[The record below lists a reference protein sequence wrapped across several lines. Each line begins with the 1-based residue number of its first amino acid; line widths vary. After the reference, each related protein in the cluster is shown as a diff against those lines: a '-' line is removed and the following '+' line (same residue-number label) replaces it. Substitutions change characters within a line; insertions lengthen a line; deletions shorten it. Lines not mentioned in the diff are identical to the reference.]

1 LSADTQ
7 YYYTPIVDGVDWYS
21 APYPS
26 FKTFPAAGSSA
37 ALSFAFG
44 SCTKHSDTIGEDSI
58 FTAIPAEAR
67 FFLHLGDT
75 IYADR
80 DPPNATTLADY
91 RTQHRAALAGA
102 DVTTQN
108 YKALRARMP
117 VFTTW
122 DDHDL
127 ANDFSAGTGSALY
140 APAKQAFQEYQAR
153 ANPDSLTSGELY
165 YAFQYGDVGFF
176 VTDGRSFRSADSATD
191 NSSKTLLGA
200 TQKAALK
207 NWLLT
212 NKDTLKLKFICSS
225 TPAHGYAAN
234 TGGDSWGGVDDGT
247 QAPNGTNGFRT
258 ERNEIWDYI
267 DANQIPG
274 VVIISGDQHWAGS
287 FKTAYAGRPRY
298 EFMSTPLNMTN
309 TTSFMLNEVARAA
322 DPVNGPV
329 LWKLD
334 KTMNVGVV
342 SVDTTVSPAT
352 VSFQL
357 YGTGGSLGAS
367 YLTNINADDINAN
380 LVPAPAITLSAT
392 FPSSPHVGDT
402 VNFDVIATLVG
413 GATGTLTI
421 GVDQLPAGLTL
432 GATSQ
437 MDATHYKATV
447 SGTLTTVQDIT
458 GTFDAT
464 GGSVAATSLTHEFNV
479 QASATGLSVLAVQ
492 SFALTTTTLSKPV
505 MFSNVKAGDQI
516 VVIAFGQG
524 SASAP
529 FTVAPIDDQNDTY
542 ATTGDFASSG
552 STDMTSALATV
563 AADAATLTVTVK
575 SAVATYMGGS
585 VYLLRGGTLS
595 IDTADVIK
603 ATGVTGT
610 PDRTIGPYSSSG
622 RAFFVALLYGFISGT
637 AHTLATTGATGW
649 TTDSDAMVRSANYQ
663 IHTMHTISDAAIS
676 SDTFAAH
683 AEVGGSPANC
693 SIAYM
698 LVPFTY

>member
-1 LSADTQ
+1 M
-7 YYYTPIVDGVDWYS
+7 
-21 APYPS
+21 
-26 FKTFPAAGSSA
+26 
-37 ALSFAFG
+37 
-44 SCTKHSDTIGEDSI
+44 IGEDSI
-58 FTAIPAEAR
+58 FAAIPAETR

-153 ANPDSLTSGELY
+153 ANPDSLTAGELY

-234 TGGDSWGGVDDGT
+234 TGGDSWGGVDDGI
-247 QAPNGTNGFRT
+247 QSPNGANGFRT

-367 YLTNINADDINAN
+367 YLTSISADDINTN
-380 LVPAPAITLSAT
+380 LVPAPAVTLSAT

-402 VNFDVIATLVG
+402 VNFDVTATLVG
-413 GATGTLTI
+413 GATGALTVN
-421 GVDQLPAGLTL
+421 VDQLPAGLTL
-432 GATSQ
+432 GSTSQ
-437 MDATHYKATV
+437 VDATHFKATV
-447 SGTLTTVQDIT
+447 SGTLTTVQDIAA
-458 GTFDAT
+458 TFGAT
-464 GGSVAATSLTHEFNV
+464 GGSVAATPLVHEFNV
-479 QASATGLSVLAVQ
+479 QAAVTASYWNPANFSSHLLLSNSNKTETRDSAADGWYAGRAVTGNRPSDDGARYFEIHVDAMSIKHLLGFSSNTLDQTNYIGGDSVSAGWHGSAGQYYYNKTGKTAPLGTYAAGDVLMFAVSASGHLFFGKNGAWDGDPVADTGYAYALGVGATTTWYPAASTYHTGDAVTLRVLA
-492 SFALTTTTLSKPV
+492 SE
-505 MFSNVKAGDQI
+505 FSY
-516 VVIAFGQG
+516 
-524 SASAP
+524 AP
-529 FTVAPIDDQNDTY
+529 P
-542 ATTGDFASSG
+542 TGYSSWSG
-552 STDMTSALATV
+552 S
-563 AADAATLTVTVK
+563 
-575 SAVATYMGGS
+575 
-585 VYLLRGGTLS
+585 
-595 IDTADVIK
+595 
-603 ATGVTGT
+603 
-610 PDRTIGPYSSSG
+610 
-622 RAFFVALLYGFISGT
+622 
-637 AHTLATTGATGW
+637 
-649 TTDSDAMVRSANYQ
+649 
-663 IHTMHTISDAAIS
+663 
-676 SDTFAAH
+676 
-683 AEVGGSPANC
+683 
-693 SIAYM
+693 
-698 LVPFTY
+698 